1 MENLAS
7 FSTQLAQGLS
17 VFYEITVGCMH
28 DLGYLPSGR
37 SMPED
42 TALAD
47 ELHRERRLAM
57 EWLSK
62 GGMQMKHQTVPHILD
77 ACGILSACHEQI
89 QSGQTV
95 TAEELQNAL
104 WELDDVL
111 QELAAENTA
120 LKAWGIR
127 LEDLHQEAVAKASG
141 ETDPDFYSWRDA
153 ADKLAGI
160 SEKATKNA
168 VSWEG
173 LQQLVDG
180 AVSDLKK
187 ASKSAADILK
197 NMYTEA
203 ALKSWND
210 IIMIAENIV
219 RMPL

>member
-1 MENLAS
+1 MGNLAS
-7 FSTQLAQGLS
+7 FSTQMAQGLS

-28 DLGYLPSGR
+28 DLGFLPSEKNL
-37 SMPED
+37 PED

-47 ELHRERRLAM
+47 ELHRERILAM

-62 GGMQMKHQTVPHILD
+62 GGMQMKNQTVPHILD
-77 ACGILSACHEQI
+77 ACDVLSACHEQI
-89 QSGQTV
+89 QSEQTV
-95 TAEELQNAL
+95 TDEELQNAL
-104 WELDDVL
+104 WELNDVL
-111 QELAAENTA
+111 QELEQENTA
-120 LKAWGIR
+120 LKAWGIK

-210 IIMIAENIV
+210 ITVIAENIV
-219 RMPL
+219 RI

>member
-1 MENLAS
+1 MGNLAS

-28 DLGYLPSGR
+28 DLGYLPSGK
-37 SMPED
+37 SLPED
-42 TALAD
+42 IALAD

-62 GGMQMKHQTVPHILD
+62 GGMQIRNQTVPHILD
-77 ACGILSACHEQI
+77 ACDALYACHEQI
-89 QSGQTV
+89 QGGQTV

-104 WELDDVL
+104 RELDDVL
-111 QELAAENTA
+111 QELAVENMA
-120 LKAWGIR
+120 LKAWGIK

-153 ADKLAGI
+153 ADKLSGI
-160 SEKATKNA
+160 FEKATKNA

-173 LQQLVDG
+173 LLQLVEQ